1 MALSETQLTYFDGS
15 WADGNTPI
23 LGAADHS
30 MWHGNMVFDGAR
42 FFEGVMP
49 DLAHHCARIIRS
61 AAAMGMTAPV
71 DGDTIEG
78 LIREGVS
85 MLDGSQALYL
95 RPMIWSTGS
104 LASILETDPETVR
117 FAICLEAI
125 AMPEPADMPLT
136 VSPYRRPHPDTALT
150 EAKAACLYPNN
161 ARIIAEARARGFKNA
176 LSMDLE
182 GHVAETASTN
192 VFMVKDG
199 VVMTPKPNGTF
210 LNGITRQRVISLLR
224 ADGFQVIE
232 GSFTP
237 EDFAK
242 ADEMFLTGNASKVM
256 PVTAL
261 DGRRFEQSPIAM
273 RARELYW
280 DFAHTQYEKVAL

>member
-1 MALSETQLTYFDGS
+1 MALSETQLTYFNGE

-49 DLAHHCARIIRS
+49 DLAHHSERILRS
-61 AAAMGMTAPV
+61 AAAMGMPAPT
-71 DGDTIEG
+71 DADTIEG
-78 LIREGVS
+78 LIREGVAK
-85 MLDGSQALYL
+85 LDGSQALYL

-104 LASILETDPETVR
+104 LASILETDPETVK
-117 FAICLEAI
+117 FAVCIEVI
-125 AMPEPADMPLT
+125 AMPVVGDMALT
-136 VSPYRRPHPDTALT
+136 ISPYRRPHPDSALT

-161 ARIIAEARARGFKNA
+161 ARIIAEARSRGFKNA
-176 LSMDLE
+176 LSMDLD

-199 VVMTPKPNGTF
+199 VAMTPKPNGTF
-210 LNGITRQRVISLLR
+210 LNGITRQRIMALLR
-224 ADGFQVIE
+224 ADGVE
-232 GSFTP
+232 VREASLTP
-237 EDFAK
+237 EDFAD
-242 ADEMFLTGNASKVM
+242 ADEVFLTGNASKVM

-261 DGRRFEQSPIAM
+261 DDRKFDTSPIAM

-280 DFAHTQYEKVAL
+280 DFAHTKYERIEL

>member
-1 MALSETQLTYFDGS
+1 MALSDIQLTYFDGE

-49 DLAHHCARIIRS
+49 DLAHHSARIIRS
-61 AAAMGMTAPV
+61 AEAMGMPAPT
-71 DGDTIEG
+71 DADTIED
-78 LIREGVS
+78 LIREGVAQ
-85 MLDGSQALYL
+85 LDGSQALYL

-117 FAICLEAI
+117 FAICIEAI
-125 AMPEPADMPLT
+125 AMPDVGNMALT

-161 ARIIAEARARGFKNA
+161 ARIITEARSRGFKNA
-176 LSMDLE
+176 LSMDLD

-210 LNGITRQRVISLLR
+210 LNGITRQRVMALLR
-224 ADGFQVIE
+224 TDGFEVRE
-232 GSFTP
+232 AALTP
-237 EDFAK
+237 ADFAD
-242 ADEMFLTGNASKVM
+242 ADEVFLTGNASKVM

-261 DGRRFEQSPIAM
+261 DERKFETSPIAM

-280 DFAHTQYEKVAL
+280 DFAHTKFEKVDL